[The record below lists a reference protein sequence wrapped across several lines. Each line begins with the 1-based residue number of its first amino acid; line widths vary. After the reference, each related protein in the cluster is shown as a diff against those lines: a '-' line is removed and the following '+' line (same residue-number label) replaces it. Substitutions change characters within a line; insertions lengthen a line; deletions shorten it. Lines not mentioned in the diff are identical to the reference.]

1 MKDLEVM
8 MQNLI
13 MSAFDTV
20 ITVEDGV
27 NILEVFMHA
36 AVREVGIN
44 VLLLTK
50 ASNAEQ
56 IWFDPDVDD
65 RQIMKIDIEDEALIW
80 KIYIFR
86 A

>member
-56 IWFDPDVDD
+56 I
-65 RQIMKIDIEDEALIW
+65 
-80 KIYIFR
+80 
-86 A
+86 

>member
-1 MKDLEVM
+1 MDQELLILIAFMVINNLKKSLRFRSGMKDLEVM

-44 VLLLTK
+44 ILL
-50 ASNAEQ
+50 
-56 IWFDPDVDD
+56 
-65 RQIMKIDIEDEALIW
+65 
-80 KIYIFR
+80 
-86 A
+86 